1 MSATSKATASTTTAS
16 TATTASAPTS
26 SVTWEAEV
34 LNELLALQYVR
45 AVVFTNGKGR
55 TLRLNRR
62 AAIPEGLA
70 KSADLALAA
79 LTQTGAALQL
89 GRLDVSACVY
99 QDGVVILSGSGALR
113 VAVLAEAGAN
123 LGTLLNHV
131 RRIFRQETP

>member
-1 MSATSKATASTTTAS
+1 MSATSKATASSTTAS
-16 TATTASAPTS
+16 TATAAAATS
-26 SVTWEAEV
+26 SVTWEGEV
-34 LNELLALQYVR
+34 LTELLALQYVR
-45 AVVFTNGKGR
+45 AVVFTNGRGH

-62 AAIPEGLA
+62 ATIPEGLA

-79 LTQTGAALQL
+79 LNQTGVALQL

-131 RRIFRQETP
+131 RRIFRQEAP